1 MIKRTLYFGNSAYLS
16 KKHEQLVI
24 QLPNAQGLEH
34 LSENTVPIEDIGL
47 VILDHQQITIT
58 QGLMASLLE
67 NNVALIT
74 CDQTHLPVGLMLNLC
89 GNKLQSAR
97 FNAQIASTQPLR
109 KQLWQQTIKAKI
121 SNQALHLQSRG
132 IAADNM
138 LR

>member
-1 MIKRTLYFGNSAYLS
+1 MIKRTLYFGSSAYLS

-24 QLPNAQGLEH
+24 QLPHAQGLDH
-34 LSENTVPIEDIGL
+34 LSGNTVPIEDIGL

-74 CDQTHLPVGLMLNLC
+74 CDQTHLPVGLMLNLY

-97 FNAQIASTQPLR
+97 FNAQIASTLPLR
-109 KQLWQQTIKAKI
+109 KQFVATDHQSKDQQPGAAPTDK
-121 SNQALHLQSRG
+121 RG
-132 IAADNM
+132 PC
-138 LR
+138 